1 MGVFEMIKLFMS
13 IGVLAA
19 SLAVAGSSSA
29 VINPPV
35 SIAYP
40 ISGSA
45 NNNYF
50 KVSFTVTCPGGSN
63 SVKWGFDGFAMAV
76 GSATFYDNFN
86 TQFLHKLPTG
96 WHSIDV
102 VASCGQEHMKFFV
115 N

>member
-1 MGVFEMIKLFMS
+1 MKKAMMA
-13 IGVLAA
+13 GVLLVGLLAA
-19 SLAVAGSSSA
+19 GASSA
-29 VINPPV
+29 VVNPPV

-50 KVSFTVTCPGGSN
+50 KVSFTVTCPGGMN
-63 SVKWGFDGFAMAV
+63 TVKWGFDSTTSAG
-76 GSATFYDNFN
+76 GATFYDNFN

-96 WHSIDV
+96 WHTLDIF
-102 VASCGQEHMKFFV
+102 ATCGQEHMKFYV

>member
-1 MGVFEMIKLFMS
+1 MRKVMVVATLS
-13 IGVLAA
+13 A
-19 SLAVAGSSSA
+19 SLLVAGASSA

-50 KVSFTVTCPGGSN
+50 KVSFTVTCPGGAN
-63 SVKWGFDGFAMAV
+63 SVKWAFDTTASV
-76 GSATFYDNFN
+76 GGATFYDNFN
-86 TQFLHKLPTG
+86 TQFLHKLPSG
-96 WHSIDV
+96 WHTLDV
-102 VASCGQEHMKFFV
+102 VATCGQEHMKFFV

>member
-1 MGVFEMIKLFMS
+1 MTKVFVFAGIFAV
-13 IGVLAA
+13 GLAF
-19 SLAVAGSSSA
+19 AGPSSA

-63 SVKWGFDGFAMAV
+63 SVKWGFDGGTIPL
-76 GSATFYDNFN
+76 GSAAFYDNFN

-102 VASCGQEHMKFFV
+102 VASCGQERMKFYV

>member
-1 MGVFEMIKLFMS
+1 MTKIMAFGS
-13 IGVLAA
+13 VLAA
-19 SLAVAGSSSA
+19 AIALSSTGSA
-29 VINPPV
+29 VVNPPV

-50 KVSFTVTCPGGSN
+50 KVSFTVTCPGGN
-63 SVKWGFDGFAMAV
+63 YTVKWGFDGVYSV

-102 VASCGQEHMKFFV
+102 IASCGQEHMKFYV

>member
-1 MGVFEMIKLFMS
+1 MKKLITLVS
-13 IGVLAA
+13 LAA
-19 SLAVAGSSSA
+19 SLAVSAGVTAA
-29 VINPPV
+29 VNPPV

-50 KVSFTVTCPGGSN
+50 KVSFTATCPGGN
-63 SVKWGFDGFAMAV
+63 NKIIWLFDGAV
-76 GSATFYDNFN
+76 VGQATFYDNFN

-96 WHSIDV
+96 WHV
-102 VASCGQEHMKFFV
+102 LEVNASCGSEAMKFFV